1 VSVVMK
7 VVFSLSLSGSLLI
20 LILLLCRPLFRERLS
35 RQWQY
40 YIWLVVIA
48 RLILPVAP
56 QTSVVGTA
64 FANMDRPEQAAQT
77 ADPGTMHGSEQVS
90 AQKETLVVR
99 YQRSGENGSGGSV
112 RGISTGGLGGRL
124 LQNLWIL
131 WFGAAL
137 FLLLRRITLYQ
148 FFAKY
153 IRIGHGEV
161 SDPALLDRLAQIG
174 EGVGVSRPVELY
186 VNSQV
191 PSPLLI
197 GFFRPCI
204 VLPTADLSADDFSY
218 TVRHELMHYKRKD
231 MFYKWL
237 VQLTVCLHWFN
248 PLVWLM
254 SREINRAC
262 EFSCDEAVIR
272 PLGEEGRR
280 AYGDTLFRA
289 MAAGGSDKGV
299 PVSVALNESV
309 ELMKERLCAIM
320 KFRKSS
326 RLVTTVSV
334 VLAAAMTMG
343 ATVMGAYVEPVGT
356 PGSAWSAPTG
366 LKHAGGQRY
375 SGTDQDADPA
385 GKYAGS
391 ADVADQ
397 QVTDQNGGK
406 SEFKNGLFG
415 DRYSEE
421 NANFLEE
428 LAGQYYEEDR
438 VSQFGAVF
446 SAMDASAQ
454 KRWLDKLYAD
464 DAVSFFFTAVD
475 SLEGNSPLIG
485 EYVERS
491 YVDDEISFFSGLMS
505 NLDRD
510 SPLIENYAERAYADD
525 RISYFAVLTD
535 EMSADL
541 LKSWQDKAAK
551 GDMDINFQ
559 SVLTGSDDLTAWK
572 QNAEQED
579 KKQYQE
585 WGIVRNGGHFYYQ
598 DQPVRVFFDQYEG
611 EQVIRTLNWN
621 PAGTVDVKV
630 TRSIRNKIISVA
642 YMTEE
647 EVTELFDTEEE
658 AAALFGTEEL
668 PGLDPEEEAE
678 ETKEEKHEAG
688 KKEMDKGEFDPDD
701 VYRLTAEEL
710 PEEVAAQMMDD
721 GAIREW
727 YVYHADGRQYLCYRG
742 FAWSYG
748 YRLQYD
754 ENGWQVDIQRFRKKD
769 AGDVFLDLPDNGP
782 VTVYCDGEK
791 VTLKDVDLFGF

>member
-1 VSVVMK
+1 MSVVMK

-56 QTSVVGTA
+56 PTSVIGTV
-64 FANMDRPEQAAQT
+64 FSDEDRMEQVEQAV
-77 ADPGTMHGSEQVS
+77 DPGTMRGPVQVP
-90 AQKETLVVR
+90 AQEAVVI
-99 YQRSGENGSGGSV
+99 QAQQSGENGSMEAVGRVSV
-112 RGISTGGLGGRL
+112 SGMKEKL

-131 WFGAAL
+131 WFAAAM
-137 FLLLRRITLYQ
+137 FLLLRKIAVYQ
-148 FFAKY
+148 SFAKY
-153 IRIGHGEV
+153 VRIRQGEV
-161 SDPALLDRLAQIG
+161 SDPALLDRLALVG
-174 EGVGVSRPVELY
+174 EHAGVSRPVELY

-204 VLPTADLSADDFSY
+204 VLPTADLSEDDFSY

-299 PVSVALNESV
+299 LVSVALNESV

-334 VLAAAMTMG
+334 VLAAAMMMG

-356 PGSAWSAPTG
+356 PGSACSAPTV
-366 LKHAGGQRY
+366 KHAGGQRY
-375 SGTDQDADPA
+375 SGTDQDAGPA

-406 SEFKNGLFG
+406 SDLKNGLFG
-415 DRYSEE
+415 DRYFEE
-421 NANFLEE
+421 NANSLEE

-438 VSQFGAVF
+438 VPQFGAVF
-446 SAMDASAQ
+446 SAMDTSAQ

-464 DAVSFFFTAVD
+464 EAVSFFFTAVD
-475 SLEGNSPLIG
+475 SLEDNSPLIG
-485 EYVERS
+485 EYIERS
-491 YVDDEISFFSGLMS
+491 YADDEINFFSGLMS
-505 NLDRD
+505 NLDSD

-551 GDMDINFQ
+551 GDMDISFQ
-559 SVLTGSDDLTAWK
+559 SVLTGSDDLTAWRQK
-572 QNAEQED
+572 AEQED

-585 WGIVRNGGHFYYQ
+585 WGIVRDGGRFYYQ

-668 PGLDPEEEAE
+668 PGLDSE
-678 ETKEEKHEAG
+678 ETEEKKNDKLGAG
-688 KKEMDKGEFDPDD
+688 KKEMGKGDFDPDD

-710 PEEVAAQMMDD
+710 PEEVMDQMMDD
-721 GAIREW
+721 GAVREW

-754 ENGWQVDIQRFRKKD
+754 ENGWQVDIQRFQKKD

-791 VTLKDVDLFGF
+791 AALKDMLQFTF